1 MAIDP
6 LPVCRACD
14 LAADAAQRPRWLV
27 RDLWTSQGV
36 GFLAG
41 SPKSMKTWL
50 GLDLAISV
58 ASNTPCLD
66 RFPVDEPGPVLA
78 YLAED
83 RHREVRQRVAAI
95 CNHRNIPI
103 ASLAL
108 HFIAVPSLKL
118 HIDDDCLRLQSTV
131 AQLKPKLLLLDPLV
145 RIWNADENSAQEIS
159 RLLGFLRTLQRK
171 HRIAVLLVHHF
182 TKRSHAR
189 LGQGLRGSGD
199 IWAWSDDNAYLLRR
213 DDQLLL
219 NLEHRSAAAPA
230 PITLRLVDSPNS
242 CAAHLEIVD
251 QQTNPNSATNNHLPL
266 PDQIL
271 ALLRAASSPL
281 TRDTMRKNLRV
292 NNQRLGQVLLE
303 LEASR
308 LIKRTPS
315 GWVIAGPDNST
326 PDPQLPLL

>member
-6 LPVCRACD
+6 LPVRRACD

-58 ASNTPCLD
+58 ASDTACLD

-118 HIDDDCLRLQSTV
+118 HLDDDCLRLKTTV

-145 RIWNADENSAQEIS
+145 RIWDADENSAQEIS

-213 DDQLLL
+213 GDRLLL
-219 NLEHRSAAAPA
+219 NLEHRCAAASA
-230 PITLRLVDSPNS
+230 PISLRLVDNLNS
-242 CAAHLEIVD
+242 AAVHLEIVD
-251 QQTNPNSATNNHLPL
+251 QHTNPDNPTKNDIPL

-271 ALLRAASSPL
+271 ALLRPATSPL
-281 TRDTMRKNLRV
+281 TRDYLRKTLRL
-292 NNQRLGQVLLE
+292 NNHRLGKALVE

-315 GWVIAGPDNST
+315 GWVIATPDDPP